1 MMSGEVLKQRGDAL
15 ENEFF
20 ARENAKATEALRAK
34 LAAQEKRDSLA
45 KASGISDETVLDALV
60 AAGITAESLAAL
72 ALVPLVAVVWADD
85 KLDDG
90 EREAIMQAAEQA
102 QMNDENRTLLEG
114 WLAAAPDPG
123 LLAAWKLYV
132 GSLRGAMEPAAFSAL
147 REQIVGGARQVA
159 ESAGGFLGLVD
170 KISAREVA
178 VLEELE
184 ASFES

>member
-1 MMSGEVLKQRGDAL
+1 
-15 ENEFF
+15 
-20 ARENAKATEALRAK
+20 
-34 LAAQEKRDSLA
+34 
-45 KASGISDETVLDALV
+45 
-60 AAGITAESLAAL
+60 
-72 ALVPLVAVVWADD
+72 
-85 KLDDG
+85 
-90 EREAIMQAAEQA
+90 MQAAEQA